1 MQESLFVL
9 LPQMFMAIFVLMNP
23 FSLLGIY
30 LDITKKFSTNF
41 KKKLL
46 ITMTVAVN
54 VILFSFLFGGEIILK
69 FFGIDLAGFTVA
81 GGILILLMGIS
92 MVKAQNHESQHKFK
106 EGEDA
111 KSSVNPSSIGA
122 VPLALPILSGPG
134 TISVVI
140 NNANTYNDF
149 NGYLAISI
157 GIITVSLIVYVVFR
171 FAGVISKK
179 IGQTGL
185 NIITRVMGLVLMA
198 ISIDMI
204 AKGITHLFPALL

>member
-1 MQESLFVL
+1 VL

-54 VILFSFLFGGEIILK
+54 VILFSFLFGGEVILK

-81 GGILILLMGIS
+81 GGILILLMGLS
-92 MVKAQNHESQHKFK
+92 MVKAQNHESQHKFE

-111 KSSVNPSSIGA
+111 KSSVNPSSIGV
-122 VPLALPILSGPG
+122 VPLALPILAGPG

-149 NGYLAISI
+149 NGFLAISI
-157 GIITVSLIVYVVFR
+157 GIILVSIIVYVVFR

-185 NIITRVMGLVLMA
+185 NIITRVMGLILMA
-198 ISIDMI
+198 ISIDMMVE
-204 AKGITHLFPALL
+204 GITHLFPTLF